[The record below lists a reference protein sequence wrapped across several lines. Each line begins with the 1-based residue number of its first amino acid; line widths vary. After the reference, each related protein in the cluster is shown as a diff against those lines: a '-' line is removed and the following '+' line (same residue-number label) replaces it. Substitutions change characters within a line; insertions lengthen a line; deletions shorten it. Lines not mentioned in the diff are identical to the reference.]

1 MAHFAICRM
10 IFACSSD
17 PSIDILMNIKMILVI
32 AKINR
37 KVKINKKNVVIMEM
51 GNLHDLDKKLQMERY
66 DMRIYQ
72 KNQYHQDV
80 YAPQN

>member
-37 KVKINKKNVVIMEM
+37 KVKINKKM
-51 GNLHDLDKKLQMERY
+51 
-66 DMRIYQ
+66 
-72 KNQYHQDV
+72 
-80 YAPQN
+80 

>member
-1 MAHFAICRM
+1 
-10 IFACSSD
+10 
-17 PSIDILMNIKMILVI
+17 
-32 AKINR
+32 
-37 KVKINKKNVVIMEM
+37 MEM
-51 GNLHDLDKKLQMERY
+51 GNLHDLNKKLQMERY